1 MENTGNQRLCVY
13 LKTNVVLY
21 TQVCHKHYTT
31 KKNKKK
37 NTCVSLS
44 CFLVKYLNIL
54 KTRYVYLGS
63 KIVFD

>member
-13 LKTNVVLY
+13 LK
-21 TQVCHKHYTT
+21 
-31 KKNKKK
+31 KKKKKKKK